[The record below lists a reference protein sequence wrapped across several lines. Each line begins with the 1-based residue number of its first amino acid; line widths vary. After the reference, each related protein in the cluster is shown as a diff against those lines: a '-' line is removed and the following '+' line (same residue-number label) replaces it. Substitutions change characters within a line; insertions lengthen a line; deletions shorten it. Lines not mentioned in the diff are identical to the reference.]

1 MELLR
6 RRYNDNIFEL
16 AQAVRKLT
24 ADLARLQDKDD
35 EYSRKDREQKSWWT
49 YLALPIYGKPKET
62 QDQKM
67 DRETERI
74 QRLAIRR
81 IKESELKEKETKL
94 NRLHDELRDVNDKI
108 AAENK
113 KAKEESQTQ
122 EREERLRKEQEARMK
137 AEREMWEKW
146 EKSEEIRVKT
156 QKERAEREA
165 KKAREAEATRNAQEE
180 QERIRKAAAAARDK
194 LATGQMRKRQELAEE
209 YQKLEEERIQAT
221 HAAEEAAR
229 KSRVAQEERARPTA
243 SMYGSSHA
251 PNLTQNNCR
260 HEKFWPKVEG
270 RQQCNNCS
278 VFQNRFAFQCPGCGM
293 IACANC
299 RQNLRGEVR
308 KGYKP
313 RGQKDLKDF
322 DVT

>member
-1 MELLR
+1 MDLLR
-6 RRYNDNIFEL
+6 RRYNDDIFEL
-16 AQAVRKLT
+16 VRAVRKLT

-94 NRLHDELRDVNDKI
+94 NRLHDGLRDVNDKI
-108 AAENK
+108 AAENNQ
-113 KAKEESQTQ
+113 AKEASQTQ

-137 AEREMWEKW
+137 EEREMWEKW
-146 EKSEEIRVKT
+146 EKSEAIRVKA

-165 KKAREAEATRNAQEE
+165 KKAREGEATRKAQEE

-194 LATGQMRKRQELAEE
+194 LATEQVRKRQELAEK

-251 PNLTQNNCR
+251 PNLTRNNCR

-278 VFQNRFAFQCPGCGM
+278 MFQNRFAFHCPGCGM

-308 KGYKP
+308 KG
-313 RGQKDLKDF
+313 
-322 DVT
+322 

>member
-1 MELLR
+1 MDLLR

-16 AQAVRKLT
+16 ARAVRKLT

-108 AAENK
+108 AAEIN

-137 AEREMWEKW
+137 AEREMWD
-146 EKSEEIRVKT
+146 KSEEIRVKT

-165 KKAREAEATRNAQEE
+165 KKAREAEATRKAQEE
-180 QERIRKAAAAARDK
+180 QERIRKAVAAARDK
-194 LATGQMRKRQELAEE
+194 LATGQVRKRQELA
-209 YQKLEEERIQAT
+209 EEERIQAT

-278 VFQNRFAFQCPGCGM
+278 VFQNRFALQCPGCGM

>member
-1 MELLR
+1 MDLLR

-16 AQAVRKLT
+16 ARAVRKLT

-108 AAENK
+108 AAEIN

-137 AEREMWEKW
+137 AEREMWEK
-146 EKSEEIRVKT
+146 SEEIRVKT

-165 KKAREAEATRNAQEE
+165 KKAREAEATRKAQEE

-194 LATGQMRKRQELAEE
+194 LATGQVRKRQELAEE

-229 KSRVAQEERARPTA
+229 KSRVAQEERARPT
-243 SMYGSSHA
+243 YGSSHA

-278 VFQNRFAFQCPGCGM
+278 MFQNRFALQCPGCGM

-299 RQNLRGEVR
+299 RQNLRAKSE
-308 KGYKP
+308 
-313 RGQKDLKDF
+313 RGINPGARRI
-322 DVT
+322 